1 MNFFKKIS
9 PSLVAFLIIV
19 YLSFTLIGCPSKPA
33 EEVVVKTTE
42 ETELTTEEEV
52 TEEKNHP
59 PEAVAGENR
68 KIETGSTSLLSGGK
82 SSDPDGDS
90 LTYVWYLGDGRELDG
105 KYIYASYDKYI
116 YKSFLIFKY

>member
-9 PSLVAFLIIV
+9 PKVVAFLIIV
-19 YLSFTLIGCPSKPA
+19 YLSFTFTGCPSKPA